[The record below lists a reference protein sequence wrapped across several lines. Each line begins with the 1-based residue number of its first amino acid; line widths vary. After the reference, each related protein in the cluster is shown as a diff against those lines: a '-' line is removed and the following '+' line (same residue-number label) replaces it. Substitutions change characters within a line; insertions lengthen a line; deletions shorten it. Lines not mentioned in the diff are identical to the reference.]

1 MASMKQLHSS
11 FLPATWWNDQQM
23 SQWRAR
29 PLLHKEI
36 RTKAKCREGWTNM
49 TQMERGV
56 SGKRAT
62 CIIAVS
68 EEEFCGGR
76 EFARLL
82 AKRLGLRY
90 VDAAILVERAAEWGG
105 EREKLR
111 AAIDSAPTLL
121 DRFTRCRQI
130 QTVLLRAALAED
142 IRDGHA
148 VCYGIAA
155 DLLTLDASQ
164 ILRVEIKASYS
175 FRRLQVE
182 ERLKLHGPK
191 AAQYLN
197 KSDQNRR
204 RWLAY
209 LFGAKRKLPLGFDR
223 VINLEQMGLDPAYAA
238 TVETMRDRNGFGAAD
253 LAPLESFAVST
264 RIEAALALHP
274 ETAHIDLN
282 VDVDAGTAVVHGMV
296 RRLDE
301 IDAIKHVPLSIP
313 ASINVDYSQIE
324 LGSWDF
330 MPSAFSSR
338 TLRPHS
344 IEEFIRSGFVMPRP
358 AWIVVPALATLLLI
372 VGGFWMRGHWFHPP
386 YTHLLSVSG
395 VITDS
400 HCGVTHKFIQQTAEC
415 VRFCV
420 KKEGAKYVL
429 NDGAHVLV
437 LSDQKL
443 GEQFAGMRVIATG
456 FVEKSSQSLQVHTI
470 RAAAN

>member
-1 MASMKQLHSS
+1 
-11 FLPATWWNDQQM
+11 
-23 SQWRAR
+23 
-29 PLLHKEI
+29 
-36 RTKAKCREGWTNM
+36 M

-56 SGKRAT
+56 SGKRAA

-68 EEEFCGGR
+68 EEAFCGGR

-90 VDAAILVERAAEWGG
+90 VDAAVLVERAAAWGG

-142 IRDGHA
+142 IRDGA
-148 VCYGIAA
+148 VVCYGIAA

-164 ILRVEIKASYS
+164 ILRVDIKASYR

-182 ERLKLHGPK
+182 ECLKLHGDE
-191 AAQYLN
+191 AVRYLN
-197 KSDQNRR
+197 KCDQNRQ

-209 LFGAKRKLPLGFDR
+209 LFGAKRRLSLGFDLE
-223 VINLEQMGLDPAYAA
+223 INLEQMNLEAA
-238 TVETMRDRNGFGAAD
+238 CAAVLEMMRDRNGFGAVD

-282 VDVDAGTAVVHGMV
+282 VDVDADTAVMHGMV
-296 RRLDE
+296 RSLDE
-301 IDAIKHVPLSIP
+301 IDAIKHIPLPIP
-313 ASINVDYSQIE
+313 ASIEVDYSQIE

-344 IEEFIRSGFVMPRP
+344 IEEFIRSGFVMPRL
-358 AWIVVPALATLLLI
+358 AWVVVPIFATLLLI
-372 VGGFWMRGHWFHPP
+372 EGGSWIRGHWFHPP

-400 HCGVTHKFIQQTAEC
+400 QCGVTHKFIQQTAEC